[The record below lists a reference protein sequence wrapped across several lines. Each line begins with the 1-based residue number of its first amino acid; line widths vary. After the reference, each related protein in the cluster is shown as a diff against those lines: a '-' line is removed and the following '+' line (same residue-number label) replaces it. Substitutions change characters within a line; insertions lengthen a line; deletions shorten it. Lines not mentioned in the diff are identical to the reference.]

1 MEELIRHATLA
12 GAAISVLKDSID
24 FTYYYPNNRKAVVAA
39 DDNDQFVVELF
50 FSEHSSK
57 RYGEL
62 SYEAA
67 VFLLGYFHKYKG

>member
-1 MEELIRHATLA
+1 MEELKRHAVLV
-12 GAAISVLKDSID
+12 GAALSVLKEAVS
-24 FTYYYPNNRKAVVAA
+24 FNYQYPDGRRAVVAA